1 MFCVY
6 FLINYHIMLLFRN
19 TTIEDL
25 DEIYAL
31 ECETYGKYHW
41 SKESFKN
48 ELTQECSRYLVCES
62 STNKKEILG
71 FTGYWLIGNEGH
83 ITTMVIG
90 DQYRNNHLADILLY
104 TMIGSA
110 VQNRINWLTLE
121 VRISNIA
128 AINLYVKYKFKQ
140 LGIRK
145 KYYQNNNE
153 DALILWTDDILKPT
167 YINFLNNQLLYIK
180 EKIGVSDISQY
191 VPLKKRGR
199 NII

>member
-1 MFCVY
+1 
-6 FLINYHIMLLFRN
+6 MLLFRN